1 MHFDD
6 IVFIVDN
13 TFLTAKK
20 ITSEKLNTYRF
31 IKNGYGAT
39 WLNNLSIICEQS
51 PMMSRRGK
59 KQPKTKK
66 KIYNEDPIMENKQFY

>member
-31 IKNGYGAT
+31 IKN
-39 WLNNLSIICEQS
+39 
-51 PMMSRRGK
+51 M
-59 KQPKTKK
+59 
-66 KIYNEDPIMENKQFY
+66 DMELPG

>member
-20 ITSEKLNTYRF
+20 ITSEKLDTYVCIVLLRM
-31 IKNGYGAT
+31 
-39 WLNNLSIICEQS
+39 NN
-51 PMMSRRGK
+51 M
-59 KQPKTKK
+59 
-66 KIYNEDPIMENKQFY
+66 DMELPG